1 MSSALPTTESHRPFS
16 SSSFAITA
24 EISVCIHY
32 HYFMKTFAL
41 AAALFGAAQLSAFA
55 QSRTEAHTPPSKV
68 VAANMK
74 DLRPADKPYLKNVTL
89 TGTLSTTGNSDFR
102 QLRDLAFQ
110 AEHIDLEKAA
120 CSEIPDNAFHSRP
133 YLQSIVLPKGITRIG
148 SQSFFGCRSLKR
160 IVIPASVKEIGEGAF
175 NGCFRLHEVVFEGER
190 PHRIGKFAFNGVPAE
205 GVAELSD
212 NNLPHTDKPAIIPI
226 PATYEE
232 QKGTPLSVADIGRI
246 VAAPDLHNEAAH
258 ARRILRERAGLALL
272 KGRAS
277 IRLDIDTTL
286 QGNEAYTLDID
297 RRGIKIKGRTAAG
310 VFYGLMTLEQ
320 LLLSRPFSLPPLHI
334 ADAPRTEM
342 REFMVDPCRTFIPF
356 EELKGF
362 VVEMA
367 RYKMNA
373 LHLHLVD
380 DQAWR
385 IEIKKYPRLIA
396 LSSTRPSMDDM
407 LYSSPGFYTQDEMRE
422 LVEFAAK
429 YHVMVI
435 PEIEMPGHE
444 VAAIHAY
451 PELTPGAKRVPI
463 RTTCGV
469 SNELLNP
476 ASEFTYEFLFNVFN
490 ELAEVFPAPYVHL
503 GGDEAGIP
511 PLDCWTNDS
520 SCVALKQRLGIKTE
534 DGSENWRLQKYMFD
548 RVIAHLRDKLGK
560 TPMFWYETDFKEIQP
575 GCVVFAWRHGLTN
588 AAIDAAIRNKAKIM
602 LCPGEH
608 CYLDYPMQRGDMP
621 EVNWGMPVT
630 TLKASYNL
638 DPSWGRDASFEENN
652 LHGVAGTL
660 WSECINTPERI
671 YYQAY
676 PRGLALAEAGWSL
689 RSRRDYDDFLR
700 RLQVIQ
706 SDMMRRGISVS
717 LKY

>member
-1 MSSALPTTESHRPFS
+1 MMLSR
-16 SSSFAITA
+16 
-24 EISVCIHY
+24 CCD
-32 HYFMKTFAL
+32 MKIQLYYLLMNRMLF
-41 AAALFGAAQLSAFA
+41 AALVCWGALTSAFSM
-55 QSRTEAHTPPSKV
+55 SRTEGYTPPAEV
-68 VAANMK
+68 VVPNMK
-74 DLRPADKPYLKNVTL
+74 DLRPEDKPYLKSITL
-89 TGTLSTTGNSDFR
+89 TGHLTTTGNSDFR
-102 QLRDLAFQ
+102 QLRDLSFQ
-110 AEHIDLEKAA
+110 VERVDLRQAV
-120 CSEIPDNAFHSRP
+120 CSAIPDNAFHSRP
-133 YLQSIVLPKGITRIG
+133 YLRSVILPQGVTKIG
-148 SQSFFGCRSLKR
+148 SQAFFGCRRLER
-160 IVIPASVKEIGEGAF
+160 IVIPASVEEIGEGAF
-175 NGCFRLHEVVFEGER
+175 NGCTLLREVVFEGAPPR
-190 PHRIGKFAFNGVPAE
+190 KIGKFAFNGVPVSSLE
-205 GVAELSD
+205 SLSD
-212 NNLPHTDKPAIIPI
+212 NGLLADEAAIIPI
-226 PATYEE
+226 PAVVEHG
-232 QKGTPLSVADIGRI
+232 KGSPLLTTAIGRI
-246 VAAPDLHNEAAH
+246 VAAPALHNEAAH
-258 ARRILRERAGLALL
+258 ARRILKERAGLELL
-272 KGRAS
+272 KGRAE
-277 IRLDIDTTL
+277 IRLELDTTL
-286 QGNEAYTLDID
+286 RGDEAYTLNVD
-297 RRGIKIKGRTAAG
+297 RRGVCIKGRTAAG
-310 VFYGLMTLEQ
+310 VFYGLMTFEQ
-320 LLLSRPFSLPPLHI
+320 LLVSHPRRLQPI
-334 ADAPRTEM
+334 YVADAPRTKI

-356 EELKGF
+356 EELKQF

-385 IEIKKYPRLIA
+385 IEIKKYPRLLA

-407 LYSSPGFYTQDEMRE
+407 LYSSPGFYTQDEMKE
-422 LVEFAAK
+422 LVAFAAK

-451 PELTPGAKRVPI
+451 PQLTPGAKRVPV

-476 ASEFTYEFLFNVFN
+476 ASEFTYEFLFNVFD

-520 SCVALKQRLGIKTE
+520 SCVALKKRLGIKTE

-630 TLKASYNL
+630 TLKASYDL
-638 DPSWGRDASFEENN
+638 EPSWGRDADFEQNN
-652 LHGVAGTL
+652 LYGVAGTL

-689 RSRRDYDDFLR
+689 RTRRNYDDFLR
-700 RLQVIQ
+700 RLKIIQ
-706 SDMMRRGISVS
+706 NDMMRRGISVS

>member
-1 MSSALPTTESHRPFS
+1 MMLSR
-16 SSSFAITA
+16 
-24 EISVCIHY
+24 CCD
-32 HYFMKTFAL
+32 MKIQLYYLLMNRMLF
-41 AAALFGAAQLSAFA
+41 AALVCWGALTSAFSM
-55 QSRTEAHTPPSKV
+55 SRTESYTPPAEV
-68 VAANMK
+68 VVANMK
-74 DLRPADKPYLKNVTL
+74 DLRPEDKPYLKSITL
-89 TGTLSTTGNSDFR
+89 TGHLTTTGNSDFR
-102 QLRDLAFQ
+102 QLRDLSFQ
-110 AEHIDLEKAA
+110 VERVDLRRAV
-120 CSEIPDNAFHSRP
+120 CSAIPDNAFHSRP
-133 YLQSIVLPKGITRIG
+133 YLRSVILPQGVTKIG
-148 SQSFFGCRSLKR
+148 SQAFFGCRRLER
-160 IVIPASVKEIGEGAF
+160 IVIPASVEEIGEGAF
-175 NGCFRLHEVVFEGER
+175 NGCTLLREVVFEGAPPR
-190 PHRIGKFAFNGVPAE
+190 KIGKFAFNGVPVSSLE
-205 GVAELSD
+205 SLSD
-212 NNLPHTDKPAIIPI
+212 NGLLADEAAIIPI
-226 PATYEE
+226 PAVVEHG
-232 QKGTPLSVADIGRI
+232 KGSPLLTTAIGRI
-246 VAAPDLHNEAAH
+246 VAAPALHNEAAH
-258 ARRILRERAGLALL
+258 ARRILKERAGLELL
-272 KGRAS
+272 KGRAE
-277 IRLDIDTTL
+277 IRLELDTTL
-286 QGNEAYTLDID
+286 RGDEAYTLNVD
-297 RRGIKIKGRTAAG
+297 RRGVCIKGRTAAG
-310 VFYGLMTLEQ
+310 VFYGLMTFEQ
-320 LLLSRPFSLPPLHI
+320 LLVSHPRRLQPI
-334 ADAPRTEM
+334 YVADAPRTKI

-356 EELKGF
+356 EELKQF

-385 IEIKKYPRLIA
+385 IEIKKYPRLLA

-407 LYSSPGFYTQDEMRE
+407 LYSSPGFYTQDEMKE
-422 LVEFAAK
+422 LVAFAAK

-451 PELTPGAKRVPI
+451 PQLTPGAKRVPV

-476 ASEFTYEFLFNVFN
+476 ASEFTYEFLFNVFD

-520 SCVALKQRLGIKTE
+520 SCVALKKRLGIKAE

-560 TPMFWYETDFKEIQP
+560 TPMFWYETDFKEIQS

-630 TLKASYNL
+630 TLKASYDL
-638 DPSWGRDASFEENN
+638 EPSWGRDADFEQNN
-652 LHGVAGTL
+652 LYGVAGTL

-689 RSRRDYDDFLR
+689 RTRRNYDDFLR
-700 RLQVIQ
+700 RLKIIQ
-706 SDMMRRGISVS
+706 NDMMRRGISVS